1 MVKLKENKEMI
12 SFMVKIFLYECIKIF
27 LYDFKCM
34 VFLIKNYIK
43 MNVNLYYENKLLW
56 INKVEELNK
65 SMGL

>member
-1 MVKLKENKEMI
+1 
-12 SFMVKIFLYECIKIF
+12 
-27 LYDFKCM
+27 M

>member
-1 MVKLKENKEMI
+1 
-12 SFMVKIFLYECIKIF
+12 
-27 LYDFKCM
+27 M

-56 INKVEELNK
+56 INKVEEWNK